1 MNSLHL
7 HACIKAAVHYKIA
20 VRFTHLKER
29 LDHLKVCSI
38 WIYITQSMSFI
49 HIIPATSLH
58 MVAIWCLFS
67 SSLAY
72 DLSVT
77 LFLMHQFLLFN
88 EFMRYSD
95 ERKNRKKPR
104 IAQNNN
110 LHTNKHIK
118 RQTLSEKKRICSAT
132 AST

>member
-7 HACIKAAVHYKIA
+7 HAYINAAFVHYKIA

-67 SSLAY
+67 FSLAY

-95 ERKNRKKPR
+95 ERKNRKK
-104 IAQNNN
+104 
-110 LHTNKHIK
+110 
-118 RQTLSEKKRICSAT
+118 T
-132 AST
+132 ANCTE